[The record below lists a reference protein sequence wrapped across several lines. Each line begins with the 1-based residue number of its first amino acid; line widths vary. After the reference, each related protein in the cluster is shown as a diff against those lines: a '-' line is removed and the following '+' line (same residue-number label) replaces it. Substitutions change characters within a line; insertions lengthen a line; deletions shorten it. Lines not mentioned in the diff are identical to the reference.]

1 MAKRVTLKNLTIDLA
16 DTLHKED
23 VEKVVYNAFEH
34 ISSEAEFVNLIKI
47 KVSDIPADKVNYIL
61 RCVRDDL
68 AEQGITNCVFVPI
81 HPQGIQDISIDRLE
95 WTNEP

>member
-23 VEKVVYNAFEH
+23 IEQIVYNAFEH

-47 KVSDIPADKVNYIL
+47 KVSDIPADKVNYIV
-61 RCVRDDL
+61 RRVRDDL

-81 HPQGIQDISIDRLE
+81 HPQGIQDISIERLE
-95 WTNEP
+95 WINET